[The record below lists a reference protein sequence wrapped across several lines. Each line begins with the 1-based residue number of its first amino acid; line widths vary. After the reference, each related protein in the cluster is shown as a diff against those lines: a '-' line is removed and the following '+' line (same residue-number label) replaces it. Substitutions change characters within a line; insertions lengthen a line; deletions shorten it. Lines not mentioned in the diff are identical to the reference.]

1 LNQNTDADKSSV
13 VVAEKVMEG
22 LVVLRL
28 RRKILQGR
36 SRNGRG
42 RGGVERQVIN

>member
-1 LNQNTDADKSSV
+1 

-28 RRKILQGR
+28 RR
-36 SRNGRG
+36 
-42 RGGVERQVIN
+42 GGCLVVEKNFIRKK